1 VIVLLSILLAGFMF
15 WTLREDSPQTST
27 PSEDVVLVDAGAY
40 QADLSNILQTFDER
54 FSSAENDGE
63 KLVVA
68 ETALA
73 SLLLLRVPVEYKD
86 LHIELAVAFNQ
97 IQTALKGEEPSAV
110 ESLLAKIEVLRGE
123 YSWLVQ

>member
-1 VIVLLSILLAGFMF
+1 MF

-27 PSEDVVLVDAGAY
+27 PSEDVVMVDADAY

-63 KLVVA
+63 KLIVA

-73 SLLLLRVPVEYKD
+73 SILLLRVPVEYKD

-97 IQTALKGEEPSAV
+97 IQTALKGGESSAV
-110 ESLLAKIEVLRGE
+110 ESLLAKIEVLQGE